1 MKMLSW
7 LLNDYWTFPVVCY
20 FGQVENSET
29 SETSETSEIFFRLF
43 LSLLFNFGPVL
54 KIENSKEE
62 KSEKIFRGFRR
73 FQRFRVFNLPL
84 FYLTF
89 SSNRLSF
96 FTLHRFFCF
105 FSYFVWIWYFRLLDC
120 HYPICKSMFKVA
132 RIKSN
137 VYYICSKLK
146 KGSPNWYQWQQDR
159 V

>member
-43 LSLLFNFGPVL
+43 LSRLFNFGPVL

-105 FSYFVWIWYFRLLDC
+105 FLTLFEFVILGYWTVIIQYANLYL
-120 HYPICKSMFKVA
+120 KSHE
-132 RIKSN
+132 
-137 VYYICSKLK
+137 
-146 KGSPNWYQWQQDR
+146 
-159 V
+159 

>member
-7 LLNDYWTFPVVCY
+7 LLDDYWTFPVVCY

-43 LSLLFNFGPVL
+43 PSRLFNFGPIL

-62 KSEKIFRGFRR
+62 NSEKIFRGFRR

-96 FTLHRFFCF
+96 SRFTGSFVFFLTLF
-105 FSYFVWIWYFRLLDC
+105 EFVILGYWTVIIQYANLCL
-120 HYPICKSMFKVA
+120 KSHE
-132 RIKSN
+132 
-137 VYYICSKLK
+137 
-146 KGSPNWYQWQQDR
+146 
-159 V
+159 